1 MMSLINQKER
11 TAMEK
16 LYGNAVVGQSGGP
29 TAAINATLAGVI
41 RGALTAAE
49 RGEIGKLYGV
59 IFIETS
65 NNKIYADAAASST
78 LDVDTAF
85 VFGDEAYAT
94 VDLGDAGANAHVI
107 VKPAGSAGTA
117 DPLNQAST
125 LGWKVDGMKSLILNN
140 DWLVRVESATAA

>member
-1 MMSLINQKER
+1 MPQNGCETI
-11 TAMEK
+11 
-16 LYGNAVVGQSGGP
+16 
-29 TAAINATLAGVI
+29 
-41 RGALTAAE
+41 
-49 RGEIGKLYGV
+49 EIIG
-59 IFIETS
+59 
-65 NNKIYADAAASST
+65 AAASST

-140 DWLVRVESATAA
+140 DWLVRV